1 MSTDYRSGWPL
12 PDEFLVELGRVS
24 ALWASLESLLNTL
37 LGKLAGFDAM
47 SDATPFILVVH
58 SSFPQRLDMLGALCE
73 GLKAEHPNLA
83 NHKEVASKLRAAQ
96 TSRNRFAHN
105 GISFDPNKR
114 QYMLPQGSARGKLKL
129 SVETVTVG
137 DIHAVAKEIH
147 EAQLALYKL
156 VLKREI
162 EPVWSR
168 SGGAAA

>member
-1 MSTDYRSGWPL
+1 MSTECRAGWPL
-12 PDEFLVELGRVS
+12 PDEYLIELGRVS

-47 SDATPFILVVH
+47 NDSTPFILVVH

-73 GLKAEHPNLA
+73 GLKTEHQNLA
-83 NHKEVASKLRAAQ
+83 NHKEVVAKLRSAQ

-105 GISFDPNKR
+105 GISFDPDKK

-129 SVETVTVG
+129 SVEPVTVEEV
-137 DIHAVAKEIH
+137 HAVAKEIH

-162 EPVWSR
+162 EPIWSR
-168 SGGAAA
+168 NGGAAA